1 MWDNDLAQRE
11 SGRDTHARTSTRT
24 RTLVTDAV
32 FMSAETTRQ
41 QTVGP
46 LSTFWKVLE
55 SLYGVSQRNKKTI
68 EVTFVTALNNM
79 GPHNLLYKS
88 LGHTLR
94 GVVINFGH
102 KQKSLVK

>member
-24 RTLVTDAV
+24 RTRTLVTDGV

-41 QTVGP
+41 QADGS

-55 SLYGVSQRNKKTI
+55 S
-68 EVTFVTALNNM
+68 
-79 GPHNLLYKS
+79 
-88 LGHTLR
+88 
-94 GVVINFGH
+94 
-102 KQKSLVK
+102 